1 MGGGGSDAADGV
13 VGQDKPIICDNQ
25 TYALCAGASCF
36 VFNNVAYCSCTVHTG
51 RSISSPFK
59 YGPGGTSNICTVNGQ
74 GPGNGYMASTFSLP
88 DSLKAPRGRQALYKC
103 PRTSVAAYA
112 KCDGGICF
120 TSSTGHTFPGSSTP
134 LEKDKIVCACPV
146 ERANF
151 FQGLE
156 IIGPY
161 PCDKSFRQQYCDPRS
176 ATGATGTSL
185 VDGTGI
191 GSTEIGTRLLDGHVP
206 YLNKCP
212 DRAPED

>member
-1 MGGGGSDAADGV
+1 MAFIAALALAAGGPAWAAGGSDAADGV

-103 PRTSVAAYA
+103 PRTL
-112 KCDGGICF
+112 GGRLRQMRRRHLLHEFDRTHI
-120 TSSTGHTFPGSSTP
+120 PG
-134 LEKDKIVCACPV
+134 LQHPV
-146 ERANF
+146 GKGQNRLRLSGRKSQF
-151 FQGLE
+151 LS
-156 IIGPY
+156 GP
-161 PCDKSFRQQYCDPRS
+161 
-176 ATGATGTSL
+176 
-185 VDGTGI
+185 
-191 GSTEIGTRLLDGHVP
+191 
-206 YLNKCP
+206 
-212 DRAPED
+212 